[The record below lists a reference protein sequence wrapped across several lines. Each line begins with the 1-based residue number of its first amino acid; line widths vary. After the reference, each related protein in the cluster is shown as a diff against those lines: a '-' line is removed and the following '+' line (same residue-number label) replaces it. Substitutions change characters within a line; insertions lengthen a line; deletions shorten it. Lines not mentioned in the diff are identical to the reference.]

1 MKLTCGITAAEE
13 KAKVEKEDKVNTV
26 LFFFFFC
33 LKLKK
38 KIVLGFFFFP
48 SKFSNVRRGR
58 VSFVNWST
66 LRSGWEVSD
75 SAALLNMV
83 LERGWS
89 ERDRNKCR
97 WRKKKKVK

>member
-13 KAKVEKEDKVNTV
+13 KAKVEKEDKVTTV
-26 LFFFFFC
+26 LFFFFFF
-33 LKLKK
+33 LNKK
-38 KIVLGFFFFP
+38 KIVLGFFFP

-58 VSFVNWST
+58 VSFVNGST

-75 SAALLNMV
+75 SEALLNMV

-89 ERDRNKCR
+89 ERDRNK
-97 WRKKKKVK
+97 